1 VTPPAAPLLLVTVGT
16 DHHPF
21 DRLVRW
27 VDGWLDGETGQAAG
41 LRCLMQTGTSPR
53 PGGSGGPPGGSG
65 GPRGGP
71 PVNRPGH
78 AAQWQAY
85 LEFDALQAAMRDAA
99 AVVCHGG
106 PGTILGAR
114 HVGAVPIV
122 VPRRHRLGEH
132 VDDHQLA
139 FCRRLAA
146 DGGVFLAE
154 TEAELHELL
163 DRVAAEPA
171 AFRAAAEHRGTA
183 TAVRAFE
190 RLVDDL
196 VAGRPAAHGGL
207 APEEVPR

>member
-1 VTPPAAPLLLVTVGT
+1 LTPQSGPLLLVTVGT

-27 VDGWLDGETGQAAG
+27 VDGWLATPGGRAAG
-41 LRCLMQTGTSPR
+41 LRCLMQTGTSAAPT
-53 PGGSGGPPGGSG
+53 GG
-65 GPRGGP
+65 
-71 PVNRPGH
+71 

-85 LEFDALQAAMRDAA
+85 LEFEALQAAMRDAT

-114 HVGAVPIV
+114 HMGAVPIV

-139 FCRRLAA
+139 FSRRLAA
-146 DGGVFLAE
+146 EGGVFLAE
-154 TEAELHELL
+154 SEADLHGLL

-171 AFRAAAEHRGTA
+171 AFRAPAERRGTA

-196 VAGRPAAHGGL
+196 VAGRPTARQEL
-207 APEEVPR
+207 PDEVPR

>member
-1 VTPPAAPLLLVTVGT
+1 LTPAAPLLLVTVGT

-27 VDGWLDGETGQAAG
+27 VDGWLDGERGQAAG
-41 LRCLMQTGTSPR
+41 LRCRMQTGTSA
-53 PGGSGGPPGGSG
+53 PPTG
-65 GPRGGP
+65 RG
-71 PVNRPGH
+71 
-78 AAQWQAY
+78 AEWEAY
-85 LEFDALQAAMRDAA
+85 LPFEALQAAMRDAA

-122 VPRRHRLGEH
+122 VPRRHRRGEH

-139 FCRRLAA
+139 FCRRLAG

-154 TEAELHELL
+154 TEAELHALL
-163 DRVAAEPA
+163 DRVATEPA
-171 AFRAAAEHRGTA
+171 AFRAPAEHRGTA
-183 TAVRAFE
+183 AAVRAFE

-196 VAGRPAAHGGL
+196 VAGRPAAHGEL
-207 APEEVPR
+207 APGEVSR

>member
-1 VTPPAAPLLLVTVGT
+1 VTAQIAPGLLLVAVGT
-16 DHHPF
+16 DHHRF

-27 VDGWLDGETGQAAG
+27 VDGWLGSERGRAAG
-41 LRCLMQTGTSPR
+41 LRCLMQTGTSA
-53 PGGSGGPPGGSG
+53 PPT
-65 GPRGGP
+65 
-71 PVNRPGH
+71 GH
-78 AAQWQAY
+78 AAQWEAY
-85 LEFDALQAAMRDAA
+85 LEFEALQAAMRDAA

-114 HVGAVPIV
+114 HAGAVPIV

-139 FCRRLAA
+139 FSRRLAG

-154 TEAELHELL
+154 TEAELHALL

-171 AFRAAAEHRGTA
+171 VFRAPAEHRGTTA
-183 TAVRAFE
+183 AVRAFG

-196 VAGRPAAHGGL
+196 VAGRPAHGEL
-207 APEEVPR
+207 APRGVAR